1 MGLVFLVFGLNGFFM
16 FIPAPKV
23 VIPEAAMAFQ
33 GALMASG
40 YMIKLVAGTQVI
52 TGVLLLINRFVPFAL
67 TLIAPVIVNIVAFHL
82 FLDLPQIVGPA
93 LLVLILE
100 IYLVWAYRESFRAV
114 LEARV
119 DPSQAKSR
127 S

>member
-1 MGLVFLVFGLNGFFM
+1 MAPNITTDNVGETTQAKPFARYATATARILMGLIFLVFGLNGFFM

-40 YMIKLVAGTQVI
+40 YMIKLVAGTQAIV
-52 TGVLLLINRFVPFAL
+52 GVLLLVNRFVPLAI

-93 LLVLILE
+93 FS
-100 IYLVWAYRESFRAV
+100 Y
-114 LEARV
+114 
-119 DPSQAKSR
+119 
-127 S
+127 